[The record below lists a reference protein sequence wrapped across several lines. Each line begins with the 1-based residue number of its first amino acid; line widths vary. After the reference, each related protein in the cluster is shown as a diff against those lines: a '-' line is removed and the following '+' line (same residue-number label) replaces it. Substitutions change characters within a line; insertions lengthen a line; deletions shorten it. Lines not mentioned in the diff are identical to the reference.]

1 MALVQEQPGQTKLAS
16 RRIKRYGWRPDL
28 PDHRDRIF
36 NLEESIQK
44 AHALPGK
51 VDLSPQMPPIYDQGQ
66 LGSCTGNG
74 VARVLEYESIR
85 QGEPAATPSRLFIY
99 YNERVIEGTVNT
111 DSGAQIRDGIK
122 VVATEGAPPET
133 EWPYSD
139 ADPGRFQEKPP
150 AKVYADATKHEA
162 LIYQRIVVG
171 GPGAPMRTALASGY
185 AIVFGFSVPAYFE
198 PGGGNWD
205 PTSQPL
211 PLPGPNDQII
221 GGHCVVVT
229 GYDFTCSRFARPAF
243 QCDNS
248 WGTSWGMNGRFWMDY
263 DWFDPNRALASD
275 LWVIKKVK

>member
-1 MALVQEQPGQTKLAS
+1 MALVDEQRGRTELAS
-16 RRIKRYGWRPDL
+16 RKTKRYGWRPDL

-36 NLEESIQK
+36 NLEESIQVGP
-44 AHALPGK
+44 ALPGK
-51 VDLSPQMPPIYDQGQ
+51 VDLSPHMPPIYDQGQ

-85 QGEPAATPSRLFIY
+85 QSEPAVTPSRLFIY
-99 YNERVIEGTVNT
+99 YNERVIEGTVGS

-122 VVATEGAPPET
+122 AVATEGAPPET

-139 ADPGRFQEKPP
+139 ADPGPFQHKPP
-150 AKVYADATKHEA
+150 AKVYADAAEHEA
-162 LIYQRIVVG
+162 LVYQRIVVG
-171 GPGAPMRTALASGY
+171 GPGAPMRSALAAGY
-185 AIVFGFSVPAYFE
+185 PIVFGFSVPAYFE
-198 PGGGNWD
+198 GGGNWD
-205 PTSQPL
+205 ASSQAL
-211 PLPGPNDQII
+211 PLPTPSDKII

-229 GYDFTCSRFARPAF
+229 GYDFTGTRFHRPAF

-263 DWFDPNRALASD
+263 HWFDANLGLASD